1 MRASSTLSVGFTA
14 YSASVFPFLIR
25 STMFSLCSVPP
36 QGHSLMSIESS
47 KHLHTNSFKWNLKK
61 KISSNNA
68 KHWCPNYSIVIL
80 LSVCF
85 FWGHIHWDIGPPPS
99 SWGKEN
105 CSHMERD
112 MFYVSVSLEACWK
125 LLIWSDISLY
135 RLAHGTIPLPPT
147 CPWPSL
153 TFFSNLLWRFI
164 SFPKQGCYIR
174 DCLPG
179 LSCVLPCFP
188 FSFRES

>member
-25 STMFSLCSVPP
+25 STMSSLCFFPP
-36 QGHSLMSIESS
+36 PL
-47 KHLHTNSFKWNLKK
+47 KFKWNLKK

-80 LSVCF
+80 LSVWF
-85 FWGHIHWDIGPPPS
+85 FWGHILWDIGPPPS

-112 MFYVSVSLEACWK
+112 MFCISVSLEACWK

-135 RLAHGTIPLPPT
+135 RLAHGKIPLPPT

-153 TFFSNLLWRFI
+153 TFSVTCSEG
-164 SFPKQGCYIR
+164 SF
-174 DCLPG
+174 
-179 LSCVLPCFP
+179 LSQSRVVL
-188 FSFRES
+188 